1 MKLAFIELAK
11 QGKVVNASLI
21 PQEIEGLLEWAVDDE
36 YDAYTNYIVLLDPA
50 DKSIQVESF
59 KWIDESE
66 DWVAQEIFTGDVAV
80 SMAKSFGL
88 IV

>member
-11 QGKVVNASLI
+11 QKKVVNVSLI

-50 DKSIQVESF
+50 DKTIQVEVF
-59 KWIDESE
+59 KWIEESDEWIS
-66 DWVAQEIFTGDVAV
+66 QEVINGDRAV
-80 SMAKSFGL
+80 DMAKNFGL